1 MQDFTNYINNHLVLG
16 QYRQDCVVNIDETN
30 ISFDMDGGLTLAD
43 KGDKT
48 VSLKTERTSMRSTV
62 LLGVTM
68 NREKLSTLVVF
79 KGKPD
84 GKIARNLGEM
94 TTSMRYVCQDKAWVD
109 HRVFKNWIDQ
119 AWASFA
125 HGKGDRMYL

>member
-1 MQDFTNYINNHLVLG
+1 
-16 QYRQDCVVNIDETN
+16 
-30 ISFDMDGGLTLAD
+30 
-43 KGDKT
+43 
-48 VSLKTERTSMRSTV
+48 MRCTV
-62 LLGVTM
+62 LLGDTM
-68 NREKLSTLVVF
+68 NGETLTLFVAF

-84 GKIARNLGEM
+84 RSSAKNCGGM
-94 TTSMRYVCQDKAWVD
+94 TATMRYVCQDNAWVD